1 MSKLQLHRHIKN
13 FVILLTKLSGEFVAI
28 PRYDTLE
35 VFVDL
40 EVDGLTWLDSVEHLF
55 QIYEGDNRTGSF
67 LGFELEI
74 L

>member
-1 MSKLQLHRHIKN
+1 
-13 FVILLTKLSGEFVAI
+13 LLTKFSGEFVVI

-35 VFVDL
+35 VLVDL
-40 EVDGLTWLDSVEHLF
+40 QMDGLAWLDSVEHLL
-55 QIYEGDNRTGSF
+55 QIYEGDSRTGSF